1 LPPPQDAG
9 HLAGSGDP
17 ADPGFIPWGGFS
29 MAAFSM
35 PVTDLKSTGLRPEQI
50 ERLSTLIEGHIVEGR
65 YPGAQFAIA
74 RHGKLAAFRSFGNA
88 TLDRPASEDTLW
100 LLYSNTKVVTA
111 ACLWVLAERG
121 YFRFTDRVAAHV
133 PAFARNG
140 KGDVTILQVMTH
152 RGGFPGAIVPPAAW
166 EDHKLLAETVC
177 DFSLEWTPG
186 SRLVYHGTSA
196 HWTAAV
202 LIEALT
208 GQDYRRVIH
217 ETVIDPLGLQNEL
230 MVGLPDPAMA
240 RTADMHEPD
249 GAGVKPI
256 ADNNSLAWKKAG
268 VPGAGG
274 YATARAMVSLY
285 QMMLQ
290 GGELGGTRL
299 LGPRTLGYAIRN
311 WTGDMVDGYMGMPM
325 HRGIGPHLRGTT
337 ETVRGLG
344 SFASPTTFGHGGVG
358 SSYCWGDPES
368 GVSFAY
374 LTNCR
379 IPDPWHSLRLDVVS
393 NFVHS
398 AIL

>member
-1 LPPPQDAG
+1 M
-9 HLAGSGDP
+9 
-17 ADPGFIPWGGFS
+17 ADFS
-29 MAAFSM
+29 L
-35 PVTDLKSTGLRPEQI
+35 PVTDLQSAGLRPDQI
-50 ERLSTLIEGHIVEGR
+50 ARLTSLIETHIAEGR
-65 YPGAQFAIA
+65 YPGAQIAIA
-74 RHGKLAAFRSFGNA
+74 RHGKLAAFRSFGKA
-88 TLDRPASEDTLW
+88 MPDRPAADDTLW

-121 YFRFTDRVAAHV
+121 LFRFTDRVSDHV

-140 KGDVTILQVMTH
+140 KGDVTVLQLMTH
-152 RGGFPGAIVPPAAW
+152 RGGFPNAVVPPQAW
-166 EDHKLLAETVC
+166 EDHALLKETVC
-177 DFSLEWTPG
+177 NFSLEWTPG

-208 GQDYRRVIH
+208 GQDFRSVIH
-217 ETVIDPLGLQNEL
+217 ETVIDPLRLQNEL
-230 MVGLPDPAMA
+230 MVGVPEAAMA
-240 RTADMHEPD
+240 RTADMHEP
-249 GAGVKPI
+249 AGSAVAPI
-256 ADNNSLAWKKAG
+256 SDNNTPAWKKAG
-268 VPGAGG
+268 APGAGG

-290 GGELGGTRL
+290 GGELGGARI
-299 LGPRTLGYAIRN
+299 LGPRTLAYAIRN
-311 WTGDMVDGYMGMPM
+311 WTGDMVDGFMGMPM

-398 AIL
+398 AII